1 MSYHIAHLENK
12 CANSS
17 SKHTDL
23 MVQRFIESVGIFPP
37 FLFLFFN
44 KIIMGDSIAH
54 VLAFLVIF
62 LPLHIVLQLFK
73 PQFSHLKNGS
83 GGFTHP

>member
-23 MVQRFIESVGIFPP
+23 MVQRFIESVGTFPP
-37 FLFLFFN
+37 FLLLFVN
-44 KIIMGDSIAH
+44 KIIM
-54 VLAFLVIF
+54 
-62 LPLHIVLQLFK
+62 
-73 PQFSHLKNGS
+73 
-83 GGFTHP
+83 